1 MAKPRDSSSSDKCC
15 FALMSSMVK
24 LALGDASAEKKM
36 MDKIAKALPS
46 HPPGLNTADL
56 SDAEARREMLLSVIK
71 DCIVEPGHI
80 LSIHSA
86 LAKRKKVAISSEE
99 SHFLLPADMKSVTKI
114 PSEHLVKLVSA
125 LGDVSRDDVI
135 QVKEYDSCSDSQMFT
150 FATALSPAI
159 KLSED
164 CRVPS
169 VLTGLVCKR
178 SSDMGNR
185 LATFKATGGI
195 VMGKIN
201 WKKGVYSPTY
211 NPDTQVLSGL
221 THISGDFVVAPSW
234 TGQIT
239 NRWPI
244 QQNWCDWTAHFECP
258 PSPPVPCRLL
268 FRESKTG
275 PWNLD
280 LVRTPAQHK
289 TLMEWV
295 HVKHID

>member
-1 MAKPRDSSSSDKCC
+1 MD
-15 FALMSSMVK
+15 
-24 LALGDASAEKKM
+24 DASAEKKL

-56 SDAEARREMLLSVIK
+56 SDAEARREMLLSVVK

-99 SHFLLPADMKSVTKI
+99 SHTLLPADMKSVTKI

-125 LGDVSRDDVI
+125 LGDVSTDGVI

-150 FATALSPAI
+150 FGTALSPAI

-169 VLTGLVCKR
+169 VLTGLVCRR

-185 LATFKATGGI
+185 LGTFKATGGI

-201 WKKGVYSPTY
+201 
-211 NPDTQVLSGL
+211 
-221 THISGDFVVAPSW
+221 
-234 TGQIT
+234 
-239 NRWPI
+239 
-244 QQNWCDWTAHFECP
+244 
-258 PSPPVPCRLL
+258 
-268 FRESKTG
+268 
-275 PWNLD
+275 
-280 LVRTPAQHK
+280 
-289 TLMEWV
+289 
-295 HVKHID
+295 